1 MERTFMII
9 GKSKASF
16 LDALSL
22 LMTICLKSCFFGA
35 IVSIVIGMYN
45 SYKQENKHY
54 IYGAVEGV
62 AILVTFIIVTY
73 IDALNSNSCERKIQ
87 WRKNKTEEK
96 NSKIM
101 VYRDSSD
108 ASEIQSKK
116 LVVGDIFQFTEGMMI
131 PADSIII

>member
-1 MERTFMII
+1 M
-9 GKSKASF
+9 
-16 LDALSL
+16 
-22 LMTICLKSCFFGA
+22 LKILFFGA

-45 SYKQENKHY
+45 SYKQAGKHY
-54 IYGAVEGV
+54 IYGAVEGI

-73 IDALNSNSCERKIQ
+73 IDTLNSNSCERKIQ

-101 VYRDSSD
+101 VYRDSSE
-108 ASEIQSKK
+108 ANKIQSKDI
-116 LVVGDIFQFTEGMMI
+116 VVGDIFQFNEGMMI